1 MAIYHLSMKP
11 IARSSGRSAVA
22 AAAYR
27 SGERLT
33 NERDGLVHDFRAKSG
48 IEHAEI
54 VTPEGLD
61 AEWAHDR
68 SALWNAAEFSEKRK
82 DARVAREFEVA
93 LPRELTAKE
102 RLDLTRV
109 FGQGLADKYGA
120 AVDFAIHSP
129 DDATDVRNHHAHIL
143 MTTREVTPDGLGD
156 KTILEKENRE
166 LVARGLPTSHDQLRD
181 IRLSWEELANEHLA
195 RAGHDIRIDHRSH
208 SDRGLELEPTQ
219 HMGVHATQMEQRGL
233 SVDRKRLEDQAAR
246 QNAERI
252 RANPNEVLTLI
263 TDEKSV
269 FDKRDVA
276 RTLHRYISDDPT
288 EYQALLT
295 KVMASEQL
303 VNLQDGKG
311 EQHARYST
319 REMVDLEQGMMDDAI
334 AMNGREDH
342 AVSSRHVSN
351 AIRRQDEA
359 IGKSANTELIQQME
373 RGEISQIELKKSW
386 KAAGLSEEQVRAI
399 EHVTNS
405 QQISA
410 VVGYAGAGKSTML
423 AAAREAWEAEGYT
436 VHGAALAGKA
446 AEGLEESSGIASR
459 TLASWQYGWKKDS
472 GRLTEKD
479 VLVIDE
485 AGMVGSKQLSAFVQV
500 ARHSGAKLVLVGDHE
515 QLQAIGAGAAF
526 RAIAEEVGFAQLSDI
541 RRQKEGWQKEA
552 SVQFASH
559 RTADALNAYNSHGDI
574 RFSEDQD
581 QARAALVRDYVEEM
595 EARPDGTRA
604 AMAHRR
610 ADVHQLN
617 IEIRTALQESGK
629 LPVSVRRAGN
639 ADTVEHVYDT
649 NDGVRAFT
657 TGDRILFL
665 QNDGQM
671 QVKNGGLGT
680 VTRVDEGRIDVT
692 MDGTKR
698 HVAIYTDDYK
708 AFDHGYATTIHKTQG
723 STVDR
728 AFVLASDT
736 MDRHLTY
743 VAMTRHKEGV
753 AMYAGKDEFEGMEG
767 LSKRLSRSGAKE
779 TTLDYPKDTLERF
792 AGRRGMD
799 SDIVMPMVRQREQAK
814 GVGQGEGTGIE
825 NLALHHDVRGG
836 QGHHG
841 SSNLAQGQGVGNDL
855 NATSRTYDQAE
866 DQVNRQ
872 RYEAALDTFLDVYAR
887 NAVSHHNATFEQVD
901 RQRAQAAARTLE
913 TLKPGSLRLLRDV
926 MVDDLQAGSRMSAL
940 TGQGRTDRF
949 VEALARKEY
958 ETDPNVRA
966 SALAEKWNTLVER
979 QKTEAATMHWS
990 DRVSLEGEMRK
1001 VARAVRDDPEVD
1013 RILTQRQKEW
1023 GREIPAGKSFDQ
1035 DLEQQIRKNKER
1047 DRGRDLEK

>member
-1 MAIYHLSMKP
+1 M
-11 IARSSGRSAVA
+11 A

-33 NERDGLVHDFRAKSG
+33 NERDGLVHDFRVKSG
-48 IEHAEI
+48 IEHTEI
-54 VTPEGLD
+54 VTPEGVD
-61 AEWAHDR
+61 AEWSHDR
-68 SALWNAAEFSEKRK
+68 SALWNAAEFAEKRK

-93 LPRELTAKE
+93 LPHELTADE
-102 RLDLTRV
+102 RLDLTRT
-109 FGQGLADKYGA
+109 FAQGLADKYGA

-129 DDATDVRNHHAHIL
+129 DDATDVRNHHAHIM
-143 MTTREVTPDGLGD
+143 MTTREVTPSGLGD
-156 KTILEKENRE
+156 KTILEKENRD
-166 LVARGLPTSHDQLRD
+166 LVARGLATSHDQLRD

-208 SDRGLELEPTQ
+208 QDRGLEIEPTQ

-233 SVDRKRLEDQAAR
+233 SVDRKRLEEEAAR

-252 RANPNEVLTLI
+252 RANPNEVLTII

-276 RTLHRYISDDPT
+276 RTLHRYINDDPA

-295 KVMASEQL
+295 KVMASDQL
-303 VNLQDGKG
+303 VKLQDGKG
-311 EQHARYST
+311 EQYARYST
-319 REMVDLEQGMMDDAI
+319 REMVDLEHGMMDDAL
-334 AMNGREDH
+334 AMNGRGTH
-342 AVSSRHVSN
+342 AVSSRHVAS

-359 IGKSANTELIQQME
+359 IGKSVNAQLIRQMAQ
-373 RGEISQIELKKSW
+373 GEISQSDANTQW
-386 KAAGLSEEQVRAI
+386 KVAGLSEEQVQAI
-399 EHVTNS
+399 EHVTDS

-459 TLASWQYGWKKDS
+459 TLASWQYGWRKDI
-472 GRLTEKD
+472 GRLTPQD

-485 AGMVGSKQLSAFVQV
+485 AGMVGSRQLSAFVKE
-500 ARHSGAKLVLVGDHE
+500 ARQSGAKLVLVGDHE

-541 RRQKEGWQKEA
+541 RRQKEDWQKEA

-559 RTADALNAYNSHGDI
+559 RTSEALHAYSSRGDI
-574 RFSEDQD
+574 RFSEDAD
-581 QARAALVRDYVEEM
+581 QARAALVRDYVEDM
-595 EARPDGTRA
+595 DNNPNGTRA

-617 IEIRTALQESGK
+617 IDIRTALRESGT
-629 LPVSVRRAGN
+629 LPVSVRRTGN

-657 TGDRILFL
+657 AGDRIVFL

-680 VTRVDEGRIDVT
+680 VTSVDEGRIDVQ
-692 MDGTKR
+692 MDGTSR
-698 HVAIYTDDYK
+698 HVAIHTDEYK

-743 VAMTRHKEGV
+743 VAMTRHKEAV
-753 AMYAGKDEFEGMEG
+753 AMYVGKDELEDVHAITR
-767 LSKRLSRSGAKE
+767 RLSRSGAKE
-779 TTLDYPKDTLERF
+779 TTLEYPKETAERF
-792 AGRRGMD
+792 ASRRGID
-799 SDIVMPMVRQREQAK
+799 SDIVMPMARQWDHAK
-814 GVGQGEGTGIE
+814 GAGQDEETRSE
-825 NLALHHDVRGG
+825 SLALRHEVRGG

-841 SSNLAQGQGVGNDL
+841 SPKLAQGQRVGNDA
-855 NATSRTYDQAE
+855 NATSRTYDQAK
-866 DQVNRQ
+866 DQTNRQ
-872 RYEAALDTFLDVYAR
+872 RYEAALDAFLDVYAR
-887 NAVSHHNATFEQVD
+887 NAASHQDTPIAQPD
-901 RQRAQAAARTLE
+901 RERAQEAAKTLE
-913 TLKPGSLRLLRDV
+913 RFKSGSLKLLRDV
-926 MVDDLQAGSRMSAL
+926 MADDLQAGGGMAAL
-940 TGQGRTDRF
+940 AGQERTDRY
-949 VEALARKEY
+949 VEAMARKEY
-958 ETDPNVRA
+958 QADPNVRA
-966 SALAEKWNTLVER
+966 DALAEKWNRLAER
-979 QKTEAATMHWS
+979 QMTESASMHWS
-990 DRVSLEGEMRK
+990 ERVSLEGEMRK
-1001 VARAVRDDPEVD
+1001 VAQAVRDDPEVE
-1013 RILTQRQKEW
+1013 RVLSQRQ
-1023 GREIPAGKSFDQ
+1023 
-1035 DLEQQIRKNKER
+1035 R
-1047 DRGRDLEK
+1047 DRGWEVPAGRTFGQELERQIRLNGERGRAQNKRRDLER